1 MKIAYFDCQSGISGN
16 MILGALLNA
25 GFPLSYLKTELK
37 KLLVS
42 RYSLLVTNKKTSTYF
57 NVKTKEEKHPRCLKD
72 IIRIIKQSKLSS
84 KIKKKSIQIFENLA
98 EAESIVHGIPIN
110 KVHFHEI
117 GAVDAII
124 DIVGAVIGLEYLG
137 IEEIY
142 SSPINTGS
150 GKVKTTHGLLPVP
163 APATLEI
170 LKGVPIYDSGIKK
183 ELTTP
188 TGASIIK
195 TLAKGF
201 GPLPRIKVST
211 IGIGAGSHDLLEQPN
226 ILRVIIGE
234 KEIQAEHDAILQIEA
249 NIDDMNPKFYDR
261 AITNIMKAGALDAY
275 ITPIRMKKQRNAVQ
289 LVALCKPEDK
299 EKVLDSIFTETTSFG
314 IRVFLVERE
323 KLKKQ
328 IVKTKYGRIKFGK
341 LGEKIKTMAIE
352 PDDYIRLKNKVPVRK
367 ITTPLLSRCRPF

>member
-1 MKIAYFDCQSGISGN
+1 M
-16 MILGALLNA
+16 
-25 GFPLSYLKTELK
+25 
-37 KLLVS
+37 
-42 RYSLLVTNKKTSTYF
+42 
-57 NVKTKEEKHPRCLKD
+57 
-72 IIRIIKQSKLSS
+72 
-84 KIKKKSIQIFENLA
+84 
-98 EAESIVHGIPIN
+98 
-110 KVHFHEI
+110 
-117 GAVDAII
+117 
-124 DIVGAVIGLEYLG
+124 GAVIGLEYLG